1 MFYPFFD
8 NSLHQKDSSFI
19 KCDPVFNIRENDL
32 FSGPKKSSGT
42 QYMLYIARG
51 DKKILNYDEKE
62 FNDDNDLETETE

>member
-1 MFYPFFD
+1 M
-8 NSLHQKDSSFI
+8 
-19 KCDPVFNIRENDL
+19 FNIKESDL

-51 DKKILNYDEKE
+51 DKKSLNYDENE